1 MQSII
6 FDPNSDAITPD
17 GYTIIDTEMEFLKYA
32 TSGKSLFIRGHR
44 LCDWA
49 QAFFDSRRISY
60 SEISSPAKR
69 LKENF
74 IEPLVLKHKNPIF
87 SYIKNIK
94 TNESE

>member
-17 GYTIIDTEMEFLKYA
+17 GYTIIDTEMEFLKFA

-69 LKENF
+69 KR
-74 IEPLVLKHKNPIF
+74 
-87 SYIKNIK
+87 
-94 TNESE
+94 

>member
-6 FDPNSDAITPD
+6 FDPNRDTIAPD
-17 GYTIIDTEMEFLKYA
+17 GFTVIDTEVKFLKFA
-32 TSGKSLFIRGHR
+32 TSGKSLFIRGPR

-49 QAFFDSRRISY
+49 QTFFDGRRISY

-74 IEPLVLKHKNPIF
+74 VELTDDGIR
-87 SYIKNIK
+87 YICTFLGSKSNLLE
-94 TNESE
+94 TY